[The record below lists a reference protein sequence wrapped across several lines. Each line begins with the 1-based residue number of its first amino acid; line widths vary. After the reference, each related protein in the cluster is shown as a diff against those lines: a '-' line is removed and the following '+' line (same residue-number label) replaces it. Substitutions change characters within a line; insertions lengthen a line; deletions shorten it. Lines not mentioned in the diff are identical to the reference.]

1 MLTGRHGST
10 VLFRSLGT
18 SLRTKVRARQ
28 VSQVA
33 PYFNS
38 LFRCNSA
45 TSIHRLDIAASR
57 PLPQL
62 RYYAISTHAAK
73 IKAPQCP
80 TCGAAFQTDHPGGPG
95 YLNDKKWKQLN
106 QANLVQG
113 LPTIEGS
120 PEGSESADIPA
131 LTSSESNKGRSD
143 DGDDGSKVLSKEQ
156 YEKIIRNLDDPELRA
171 IFSGETVPGF
181 VDPNNMV
188 TLAAGSNPGGASS
201 LEDSDNGQEK
211 RAEPHSAIVASRL
224 RRRAEQGR
232 DRIVCQRCYK
242 LTHHNMVEGP
252 WKKDIVSDPRSLKFL
267 RYKANLVVV
276 VVCDIFDL
284 PGSMIPHLGEFIG
297 ERHPVILV
305 ANKVDL
311 LPKDYHKERLT
322 MWFRRFARDLDLNI
336 QAIHLVSSLKNLG
349 TRELAADISERR
361 RAGQDIYMVG
371 RANVGKSE
379 LINALLRISIGG
391 YQHKVLASHV
401 PGTTMGLSGIPLRHF
416 VKALVPVEGARPQDR
431 QANLYDTPGVF
442 SNKSLVSLL
451 TNEELKVALCSKRIT
466 PFTYILNLGQSVMLG
481 GLGRIDLVKGPD
493 FVYVTVFANIRP
505 HFTRTQRAVELT
517 ERMQA
522 GESTVLRP
530 PIGDADR
537 LKDFPKSQLAVEH
550 TFEGTHKR
558 NATLDVAFAGIGWVA
573 VTGQFPQATIQVFT
587 PNGMGVSIRPPMMP
601 FEYKKITPHT
611 SSMRKTPK

>member
-1 MLTGRHGST
+1 M
-10 VLFRSLGT
+10 
-18 SLRTKVRARQ
+18 
-28 VSQVA
+28 
-33 PYFNS
+33 
-38 LFRCNSA
+38 A
-45 TSIHRLDIAASR
+45 TSCSS
-57 PLPQL
+57 P
-62 RYYAISTHAAK
+62 
-73 IKAPQCP
+73 
-80 TCGAAFQTDHPGGPG
+80 DHG
-95 YLNDKKWKQLN
+95 D
-106 QANLVQG
+106 
-113 LPTIEGS
+113 
-120 PEGSESADIPA
+120 
-131 LTSSESNKGRSD
+131 SSS
-143 DGDDGSKVLSKEQ
+143 
-156 YEKIIRNLDDPELRA
+156 
-171 IFSGETVPGF
+171 
-181 VDPNNMV
+181 
-188 TLAAGSNPGGASS
+188 
-201 LEDSDNGQEK
+201 QEK
-211 RAEPHSAIVASRL
+211 GVDSHSAIVASRL

-242 LTHHNMVEGP
+242 LTHHNVVEGP

-267 RYKANLVVV
+267 RYKTNLVVV

-311 LPKDYHKERLT
+311 LPRDFHKERLI
-322 MWFRRFARDLDLNI
+322 MWFRRFARDLDLNV
-336 QAIHLVSSLKNLG
+336 QSIHLVSSLKNLG

-391 YQHKVLASHV
+391 YRYKVLASHV

-416 VKALVPVEGARPQDR
+416 VKALVPAEGARPQDR

-442 SNKSLVSLL
+442 SNKSLVSFL
-451 TNEELKVALCSKRIT
+451 TNDELKLALCSKRIT
-466 PFTYILNLGQSVMLG
+466 PFTYILNLGQSIMLG
-481 GLGRIDLVKGPD
+481 GLGRIDLVEGPD
-493 FVYVTVFANIRP
+493 YVYVTVFASIRP
-505 HFTRTQRAVELT
+505 HFTRIQRAIELT
-517 ERMQA
+517 QQMES

-537 LKDFPKSQLAVEH
+537 LKSFPKSQLAVEH

-573 VTGQFPQATIQVFT
+573 VTGKFPQATIQVFT

-601 FEYKKITPHT
+601 FEYQKITPHT
-611 SSMRKTPK
+611 SSLRKTPK